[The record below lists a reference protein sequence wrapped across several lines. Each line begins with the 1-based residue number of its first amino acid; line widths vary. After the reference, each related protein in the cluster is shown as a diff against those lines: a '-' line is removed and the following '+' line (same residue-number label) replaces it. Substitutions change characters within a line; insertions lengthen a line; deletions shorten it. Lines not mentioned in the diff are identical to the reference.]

1 MSEPRLEDIGDYD
14 KLTGEKKRVV
24 WIVIAVG
31 LAIGLVFAIAD
42 SYYGTANNMPQHNNT
57 TKILQNK

>member
-14 KLTGEKKRVV
+14 RLTGEKKRVV
-24 WIVIAVG
+24 WTVIAVG
-31 LAIGLVFAIAD
+31 LAIGVVFAVAD
-42 SYYGTANNMPQHNNT
+42 NIYGTANNMPQHDNS

>member
-14 KLTGEKKRVV
+14 KLTGEKKRIV

-31 LAIGLVFAIAD
+31 LAIGLVFTIAD
-42 SYYGTANNMPQHNNT
+42 SYYGRANNIPQLNNT